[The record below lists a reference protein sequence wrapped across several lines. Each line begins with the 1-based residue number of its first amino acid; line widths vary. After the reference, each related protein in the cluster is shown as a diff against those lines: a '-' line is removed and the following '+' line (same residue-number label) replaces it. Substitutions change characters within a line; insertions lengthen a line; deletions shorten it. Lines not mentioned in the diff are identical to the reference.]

1 MIEFGSRLLLLAK
14 EIKTGMARLWIFFHF
29 ICCRV
34 GGNQRAAARK
44 VKKSHIFA
52 FLSFLYCTPLASEQ
66 DKLQST
72 CHGIFLGTKNSGERG
87 GGAKVLCSPF
97 TTAGLEGA
105 L

>member
-1 MIEFGSRLLLLAK
+1 MNLALAFFSRERDQDKNGETLD
-14 EIKTGMARLWIFFHF
+14 FFHF

-44 VKKSHIFA
+44 VKKVTFFS